1 MEARS
6 SAPWGEL
13 RVSEKAAALA
23 SARRGAFY
31 VRNSSGVKRL

>member
-23 SARRGAFY
+23 SARRGAY